1 MHLFPKVMVKNSDH
15 WSGVYRDL
23 PVAVVGAAGFIG
35 RWVARLLSFCGAA
48 VHLTVRDA
56 GPAAPIFREYGVSGE
71 ISEVD
76 LLDRREIDSFLKK
89 ARPAITFNLAGYGV
103 ERAEHDAH
111 LACRL
116 NTELPAILAAAIAR
130 QCPIH
135 RGPRLVH
142 VGSGIEY
149 GRSACELQ
157 ETTIPTAP
165 DTLYARTKLAGSMAL
180 QRFCVE
186 HGFSALTVRLFTVYG
201 PGEHAGRLLPSLL
214 EAARR
219 GNDFLLSVGYQQ
231 RDFAYVG
238 RRRRRAAA
246 PRRRSGHAVTHHH
259 QPGHRPH
266 GHRASV
272 RGKRGRHP
280 GYSTGELEIRSAAG
294 TLRRDEL
301 HERIDPAST
310 RHYRLGAQNQ
320 SGRGNC
326 GHSPVFGH
334 ALRASTAQCSQN
346 SFHVA

>member
-1 MHLFPKVMVKNSDH
+1 MIVKNSDH

-103 ERAEHDAH
+103 DRAEHDAH
-111 LACRL
+111 LAYRL
-116 NTELPAILAAAIAR
+116 NTEFPAILAAAIAR

-219 GNDFLLSVGYQQ
+219 GNDFLLSVGNQQ
-231 RDFAYVG
+231 RDFAYVEDVAEG
-238 RRRRRAAA
+238 
-246 PRRRSGHAVTHHH
+246 
-259 QPGHRPH
+259 
-266 GHRASV
+266 
-272 RGKRGRHP
+272 
-280 GYSTGELEIRSAAG
+280 L
-294 TLRRDEL
+294 L
-301 HERIDPAST
+301 
-310 RHYRLGAQNQ
+310 RLGAAPATPSHTIINLAT
-320 SGRGNC
+320 GRMATVRQFAESAADILGIPPANLKF
-326 GHSPVFGH
+326 GALPVRFDEMNYTSVSIER
-334 ALRASTAQCSQN
+334 LRAITGWAPKTNPAEGIAATARFSAIRYEPLPLN
-346 SFHVA
+346 APKTVSM